1 LLRPLKSLAD
11 FYEYLSNSQSFNLA
25 IRLQGQ
31 GVMAQCCRLWRDIYI
46 AVMKPRGKER
56 PPARSS
62 GAGRSRST
70 EPSVV
75 HVAAPGHDLF
85 RAAQFKL
92 PRISPLNSAA
102 WHAVR
107 RRYIEVNEYLRSRC

>member
-11 FYEYLSNSQSFNLA
+11 FYEYLTNSQSFNLA

-70 EPSVV
+70 EPSVSMLLRQGMIYF
-75 HVAAPGHDLF
+75 ARRNSNCREF
-85 RAAQFKL
+85 R
-92 PRISPLNSAA
+92 R
-102 WHAVR
+102 
-107 RRYIEVNEYLRSRC
+107 